1 MREIWGKVLCHAG
14 QYLKI
19 DLLKFPDNG
28 YIMPDNVI
36 AATTPGPAAAAA
48 AGSLFARAEAL
59 QPVLRAR
66 AAAAEA
72 ARRVPVESVTD
83 FREAGLTRM
92 TQPERFGGQAMG
104 WDVLCGVSQRL
115 TRGDGAQG
123 WVQAIMADH
132 AQMLG
137 TFPLEAQEDVW
148 GENPDAVMSASFD
161 PKGIATPVEGGYS
174 FSGRFG
180 FASGIDH
187 ADWLICAGFIVV
199 DDKRDGSETRDGPH
213 FFLLRRSDATI
224 IDDWHTIGLE
234 GTGSKSFEVKDVFV
248 PGYAI
253 LRGEDARTGNGPG
266 AAVNPGGVYRLPR
279 GFLTPALFASMTV
292 GMAQGLL
299 DQWLTYTATRKS
311 RGTKVADNPTSHM
324 IAGECAAE
332 IDAAEALNRDT
343 ITAAMMVLDAGG
355 TLSDGELLRAKRNSS
370 WACRTALNAGTRL
383 FNTAGGTA
391 IFKGGPV
398 EREYRNL
405 LASAAHHIVNWEVS
419 ALDSGAAM
427 LRGASGDISEGAA

>member
-1 MREIWGKVLCHAG
+1 MAEVASSLP
-14 QYLKI
+14 Q
-19 DLLKFPDNG
+19 DTSQT
-28 YIMPDNVI
+28 
-36 AATTPGPAAAAA
+36 ATDIY
-48 AGSLFARAEAL
+48 ARAEAL
-59 QPVLRAR
+59 HPTLRAR
-66 AAAAEA
+66 AADADAAHM
-72 ARRVPVESVTD
+72 VPAESVAD
-83 FREAGLTRM
+83 FREAGLIRM

-115 TRGDGAQG
+115 TRADGAQG

-137 TFPLEAQEDVW
+137 TFPLLAQEDVW
-148 GENPDAVMSASFD
+148 GKNPEAVMSASFD

-187 ADWLICAGFIVV
+187 ADWLICGGFIV
-199 DDKRDGSETRDGPH
+199 DGDKRDGPY
-213 FFLLRRSDATI
+213 FFLLRRSEATI

-234 GTGSKSFEVKDVFV
+234 GTGSKSFSVEDVFV
-248 PGYAI
+248 PDYAL

-299 DQWLTYTATRKS
+299 DQWLAYTATRMS
-311 RGTKVADNPTSHM
+311 RGTKVADNPTSHV
-324 IAGECAAE
+324 IVGECAAE

-343 ITAAMMVLDAGG
+343 ITAAMKVLEAGG
-355 TLSDGELLRAKRNSS
+355 TLSDAELLRAKRNSA
-370 WACRTALNAGTRL
+370 WACRTALEAGTRL

-391 IFKGGPV
+391 IFKGGAV

-405 LASAAHHIVNWEVS
+405 LASASHHIVNWEVS

-427 LRGASGDISEGAA
+427 LRDAS